1 MITNLRMELFEALIG
16 DLGAEVF
23 LEGGDPVLD
32 GGTLIV
38 PVEGEPGGSGQHRP
52 GQQEEL
58 HPEHGHTWFFLE

>member
-1 MITNLRMELFEALIG
+1 MA

-38 PVEGEPGGSGQHRP
+38 PVEGEPGGSGQHSP

-58 HPEHGHTWFFLE
+58 HPEHGHMYLVLLRVDMFVYT

>member
-1 MITNLRMELFEALIG
+1 M
-16 DLGAEVF
+16 F

-32 GGTLIV
+32 AGTLIV

-58 HPEHGHTWFFLE
+58 HPEHGHTWFFLDIYVYIYNMYNILI